1 MLVRVQKAA
10 PRKPAWQKGS
20 RPTTAEGR
28 AALAIIARNETRFSR
43 AFLKTMREL
52 FASEYMNQLKR
63 AIRSGEQ
70 SIERIL
76 DAVPW
81 FNEADP
87 ESVAFWTRLA
97 DSASRAY
104 ESTIEDSGS
113 YTARRYNFP
122 MKFTV
127 TKQAEATVAVD
138 LLVPINPASSKWIR
152 TKSASLVKDISSGQ
166 QAKLRKVLSRNFER
180 GMRAESIIGEIE
192 AVVGLTETQAG
203 WVLARQDLAIARGIP
218 AKEARRNA
226 KEFGQR
232 LLTQRAKSIARTET
246 IDAHTQGL
254 KDAWQMA
261 KENGFMP
268 PGTEKVWEALEDER
282 TSEICEELNGQA
294 VPVDQ
299 MFFSS
304 IVGPI
309 EKPPAH
315 PNCRS
320 TMTLRFP

>member
-1 MLVRVQKAA
+1 MPLLQVQKASRRIPSWA
-10 PRKPAWQKGS
+10 KGS
-20 RPTTAEGR
+20 KKSPEGR
-28 AALAIIARNETRFSR
+28 AAIAIIGRNETRFSR
-43 AFLKTMREL
+43 AFLKTMRDL
-52 FASEYMNQLKR
+52 YATEYMNQLKR

-81 FNEADP
+81 YNEADP

-97 DSASRAY
+97 DSAARAY
-104 ESTIEDSGS
+104 ESTIVDSGT
-113 YTARRYNFP
+113 YTARRYRFP

-127 TKQAEATVAVD
+127 AKQVD
-138 LLVPINPASSKWIR
+138 LVVPINTASTEWIR
-152 TKSASLVKDISSGQ
+152 NKSASLVKEISGGQ
-166 QAKLRKVLSRNFER
+166 RNKLRKVLSRNFER
-180 GMRAESIIGEIE
+180 GIRPEGIIAEIE
-192 AVVGLTETQAG
+192 AVVGLTETQTG

-218 AKEARRNA
+218 AKEARRQA
-226 KEFGQR
+226 KDFGQK

-246 IDAHTQGL
+246 IDAHSQGL
-254 KDAWQMA
+254 KDTWRMA
-261 KENGFMP
+261 KDNGFMP
-268 PGTEKVWEALEDER
+268 PGAEKVWEALEDER

-299 MFFSS
+299 FFFSS